1 MVEGRSIAAW
11 WHTAALLA
19 ILANPNRDRKKH
31 PQPYTAAELHPHFA
45 NQRKREGLPVTRDS
59 IGMLKMFLPTQK
71 HKKKR

>member
-19 ILANPNRDRKKH
+19 MQANRDRDRKKRRS
-31 PQPYTAAELHPHFA
+31 PYTAAEFHPHFA
-45 NQRKREGLPVTRDS
+45 HQRKREGLPVTRDS
-59 IGMLKMFLPTQK
+59 ISMLKMFLPKQQ